1 MERAKQL
8 SVTIIP
14 SILNNDPVTPRVPTL
29 QIGHTPSLRKGLS
42 LTTNMYRVASLY
54 PTVS

>member
-1 MERAKQL
+1 MEKAKQ
-8 SVTIIP
+8 VFGIVIP

-29 QIGHTPSLRKGLS
+29 LNWTYPSLRKGLS
-42 LTTNMYRVASLY
+42 LTTNMYHMAALY